1 MPVGRGY
8 RATLFHLGAVR
19 RLHEVG
25 LLARLDAISS
35 VSGGSVFAAVLADL
49 AIERG
54 WQERIELDDYERLA
68 ERVRAVTATD
78 LRTVPFLRHVAWNWI
93 EPRPRVR
100 ELERLL
106 ARHVSARR
114 LDELPRSPRFVLCAT
129 DLTHGASWSSRA
141 IGSAPTRPATC
152 ARRPPGRWRG
162 RSPPQPASRR
172 SSARCRSARRRGSR
186 GGRAPRGGAS
196 GPAGAAAPPRVALS
210 DGGVYDNLGFEP
222 VWKSHDCLLVS
233 DGGAT
238 FDFQASSNPV
248 RRLLRYTSVATNQV
262 RALRYR
268 MLHER
273 FSEGHA
279 QGATW
284 SLRAAVP
291 AGRPGYPPQLRERL
305 IEAIRTDLDRFTAA
319 EQRILENHGY
329 CVAAA
334 RLDAADLTDLPLPPA
349 PPPRPP
355 HPEWM
360 DEQRATAALRLSD
373 RRMVPRRLLGLMR

>member
-1 MPVGRGY
+1 MGY

-54 WQERIELDDYERLA
+54 WRERLALDDYEQLA

-114 LDELPRSPRFVLCAT
+114 IDELPRSPRFVLCAT
-129 DLTHGASWSSRA
+129 DLTHGASWEFARDRVGSYQAGYVRDATGWPLARA
-141 IGSAPTRPATC
+141 VAASACFPPVFGPLPIGSA
-152 ARRPPGRWRG
+152 ARL
-162 RSPPQPASRR
+162 
-172 SSARCRSARRRGSR
+172 R
-186 GGRAPRGGAS
+186 GGHAPRGGAS
-196 GPAGAAAPPRVALS
+196 GPSGSAAPPRVALS

-273 FSEGHA
+273 FSDGHA

-291 AGRPGYPPQLRERL
+291 AGQPGYPPRLRERL

-334 RLDAADLTDLPLPPA
+334 RLDAAALTGLSLPPA

-355 HPEWM
+355 HHEWM
-360 DEQRATAALRLSD
+360 DEQRAAAALRLSD

>member
-1 MPVGRGY
+1 MALCLSGGGY

-35 VSGGSVFAAVLADL
+35 VSGGSVFAALLADL

-54 WQERIELDDYERLA
+54 WRDGLALDDVEPLA

-78 LRTVPFLRHVAWNWI
+78 LRTAPFLRHVAWNWL

-106 ARHVSARR
+106 GRHVSGRR
-114 LDELPRSPRFVLCAT
+114 IDELPLRPRFVLCAT
-129 DLTHGASWSSRA
+129 DLTHGASWEFARDRVGSYQAGYVREATAWPLARA
-141 IGSAPTRPATC
+141 VAASACFPPVFGPLPIGSA
-152 ARRPPGRWRG
+152 ARF
-162 RSPPQPASRR
+162 
-172 SSARCRSARRRGSR
+172 R
-186 GGRAPRGGAS
+186 GGRARGKGAS
-196 GPAGAAAPPRVALS
+196 MRVALS

-273 FSEGHA
+273 FAEGQA

-284 SLRAAVP
+284 SLRVDVP
-291 AGRPGYPPQLRERL
+291 DGAPGYPAALRERA

-334 RLDAADLTDLPLPPA
+334 RLEAAALNGLALPP
-349 PPPRPP
+349 PPPPSPP

-360 DEQRATAALRLSD
+360 EPDRAARALRLSG
-373 RRMVPRRLLGLMR
+373 RRIVPARLLGLMR